1 MKKILLSLL
10 AFLSFISIG
19 ARQVTAQDDQYL
31 RIGTDAAFA
40 PFSWTQSDDSNGAIP
55 IEGTNQYANGYD
67 IQVAKKIAEQLGK
80 TPVVVKT
87 DFTGLIPAL
96 TSGKVDLII
105 AGMSPT
111 EERRLEI
118 DFSDTYY
125 RSEPVLVVRSDSD
138 FAKAKTLSNFSG
150 TKITSQQG
158 TYLYGLISQ
167 IDGAKQETA
176 MGDFAQLRQALLSG
190 VIDAYVTDRPDGVA
204 AEVASKD
211 FKMVVPE
218 DGFEVSESDVALAI
232 GIHKEQADL
241 KETVNQVLA
250 TAVIDQQ
257 ALMDQMV
264 PLQPVI
270 EETESKPTFFK
281 QVWFILTD
289 NWQALLSG
297 TAMTLFI
304 AITSTVIGTAIG
316 FAIGVFRTAPVAKS
330 VALASLQKVVGWLI
344 NIYIQLFRGTPMI
357 VQSMVIYYGTAQ
369 AFGIN
374 LDRTL
379 AAVLIVAINTG
390 AYMSETIRG
399 AIQAIDKGQFEAA
412 TALGFTHNQTMT
424 KVVLPQVFRYVLP
437 SIGNEFVLNIKD
449 TSVLNVISVVELY
462 FSGNTVAT
470 QTYQYFQTFTLIA
483 AIYFI
488 LTLSVTYI
496 LRLLEKFMDADAY
509 TGGTNTTSIGGT
521 HD

>member
-1 MKKILLSLL
+1 MKKFLLSLL
-10 AFLSFISIG
+10 SFLTLFLLGSG
-19 ARQVTAQDDQYL
+19 QATAQDNVL
-31 RIGTDAAFA
+31 RIGTDASFA
-40 PFSWTQSDDSNGAIP
+40 PFSWTQSDNSNGAIP

-80 TPVVVKT
+80 TLVVVKT

-111 EERRLEI
+111 EERQKEI

-125 RSEPVLVVRSDSD
+125 RSEPVLVVRSDSPY
-138 FAKAKTLSNFSG
+138 AKAKTLADFSG
-150 TKITSQQG
+150 AKVTSQQG
-158 TYLYGLISQ
+158 TYLYDIIPQLE
-167 IDGAKQETA
+167 GAKQETA
-176 MGDFAQLRQALLSG
+176 MGDFSQLRQALLAG
-190 VIDAYVTDRPDGVA
+190 VIDAYTTDRPDGVA
-204 AEVASKD
+204 AEVASSD
-211 FKMVVPE
+211 FKMIIPQ
-218 DGFEVSESDVALAI
+218 DGFEVSPSDVDLAI
-232 GIHKEQADL
+232 SIRKGEDAIKA
-241 KETVNQVLA
+241 TVNQVLA
-250 TAVIDQQ
+250 EAIIDQQ
-257 ALMDQMV
+257 ALMDSVV
-264 PLQPVI
+264 PLQPVSQES
-270 EETESKPTFFK
+270 EEKPSFFK
-281 QVWFILTD
+281 QVWIILTE
-289 NWQALLSG
+289 NWKALLSG

-304 AITSTVIGTAIG
+304 AITSTIAGTAIG
-316 FAIGVFRTAPVAKS
+316 FGIGIFRTAPAAQTS
-330 VALASLQKVVGWLI
+330 GLAILQKVVGWVI
-344 NIYIQLFRGTPMI
+344 NTYIQIFRGTPMI
-357 VQSMVIYYGTAQ
+357 VQSMVIYYGLAQ

-390 AYMSETIRG
+390 SYMSETIRG
-399 AIQAIDKGQFEAA
+399 AIHAIDKGQFESA

-483 AIYFI
+483 IIYFI

-496 LRLLEKFMDADAY
+496 LRLLEKFIDADDY
-509 TGGTNTTSIGGT
+509 TGGKITTSIGGT